1 MISRHLKMTT
11 LSKKGKKELNAET
24 RQRLEKFISQWEAGK
39 IEPFK
44 EQTDRAREDL
54 RKAGLIK

>member
-1 MISRHLKMTT
+1 MISKPPEMTT
-11 LSKKGKKELNAET
+11 LSKKNKKELEAKML
-24 RQRLEKFISQWEAGK
+24 QQLDDFIEQWKAGK

>member
-1 MISRHLKMTT
+1 MT
-11 LSKKGKKELNAET
+11 LSKKSKKELDPET
-24 RQRLEKFISQWEAGK
+24 LKRLEKFISQWRAGE

-44 EQTDRAREDL
+44 EQTDRARENL

>member
-1 MISRHLKMTT
+1 MTT
-11 LSKKGKKELNAET
+11 LSKKDKEQLDPET
-24 RQRLEKFISQWEAGK
+24 RQRLEKFISQLKAGE

-44 EQTDRAREDL
+44 EQTERARENL

>member
-1 MISRHLKMTT
+1 MITVSRKPKEELDPE
-11 LSKKGKKELNAET
+11 KELDPET
-24 RQRLEKFISQWEAGK
+24 RQRLEKFISQLKAGE

-44 EQTDRAREDL
+44 EQTERARENL

>member
-1 MISRHLKMTT
+1 MTT
-11 LSKKGKKELNAET
+11 LSKKIKKELAPET
-24 RQRLEKFISQWEAGK
+24 LKRLEKFINQLKAGE

-44 EQTDRAREDL
+44 EQTERARENL